1 MNTTCCTN
9 IMTLL
14 VGSTWAHTEVTTS
27 CLVVDDCPYSTED
40 REGGMIAII
49 VS

>member
-1 MNTTCCTN
+1 MNTTCYTN

-27 CLVVDDCPYSTED
+27 CLVNDCPYSTED